1 MKGLVLSGGKGKR
14 LRPITH
20 TSAKQLIPVANK
32 PILFYGIEMLA
43 EAGIRD
49 VGIVVGYTR
58 EEVMETVGDGSRWG
72 IKVTYI
78 HQPEPLGLAHAVL
91 VSEDFLGDEPFIMY
105 LGDNILKQPLSE
117 LIEEFEEEK
126 PDALILLAR
135 VPNPGDFGVAEL
147 DGKRIVRLVEK
158 PKTPPSD
165 YALVGVYLFS
175 SRIFEA
181 ARNIKPSARGELE
194 ITDAI
199 QWLIDNG
206 FYVRAKVTSGW
217 WKDTGKPDDLIEANR
232 LILEDIPRNIRGE
245 VVDSEVR
252 GRVQIGEG
260 TLIKDSVIKGPVVI
274 GDNVRVVNS
283 FIGPF
288 TSIYHDAVIEG
299 TEIEDSVI
307 LKGVRIKDV
316 PGRIE
321 GSILGN
327 ETVLLRRDRKPRSLR
342 LVLGDH
348 SIVELQ

>member
-1 MKGLVLSGGKGKR
+1 MKGLVLSGGKGQR

-32 PILFYGIEMLA
+32 PILFYGLEMLA
-43 EAGIRD
+43 EAGIED
-49 VGIVVGYTR
+49 VGIIVGYTKN
-58 EEVMETVGDGSRWG
+58 EVMKAVGDGSRWG
-72 IKVTYI
+72 INVTYI

-91 VSEDFLGDEPFIMY
+91 VAEEFLGDDPFIMY
-105 LGDNILKQPLSE
+105 LGDNILKQPLGD
-117 LIEEFEEEK
+117 LIEEFEECK

-135 VPNPGDFGVAEL
+135 VPNPQDFGVAEL
-147 DGKRIVRLVEK
+147 DGKRIVRLIEK
-158 PKTPPSD
+158 PKDPPSD

-175 SRIFEA
+175 PKIIEA
-181 ARNIKPSARGELE
+181 AKHIKPSRRGELE

-206 FYVRAKVTSGW
+206 YNVRANITTGW
-217 WKDTGKPDDLIEANR
+217 WKDTGKPEDLIEANR
-232 LILEDIPRNIRGE
+232 LVLEDIAREIKGE
-245 VVDSEVR
+245 VINSEIL
-252 GRVQIGEG
+252 GRVKIEEG
-260 TLIKDSVIKGPVVI
+260 TVIKDSVIKGPVVI
-274 GDNVRVVNS
+274 GRNVRIENS
-283 FIGPF
+283 YIGPF
-288 TSIYHDAVIEG
+288 TSIYHNAEIIG

-307 LKGVRIKDV
+307 LMGVRIKNV

-327 ETVLLRRDRKPRSLR
+327 ETVIMKRDRKPSSLR